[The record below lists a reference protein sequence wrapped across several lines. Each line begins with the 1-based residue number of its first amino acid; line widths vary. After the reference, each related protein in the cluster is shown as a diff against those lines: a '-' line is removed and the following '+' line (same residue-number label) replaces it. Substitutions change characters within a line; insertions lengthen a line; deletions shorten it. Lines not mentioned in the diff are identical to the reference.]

1 MQILPTSSCLI
12 LCKAWHGPN
21 AGLCEQHIFCVGGWH
36 WCENQLNH
44 KRLFKC
50 GWPVECHRLKRTTP
64 WHLQRWP
71 PTYIRQ
77 VPSLIWGINKSV
89 AFSDSGNL
97 TAADP
102 SLKPTYMC
110 ENTVQ
115 SLTPSKSLSLSP
127 IAVTNSYGK
136 TFSNHWN
143 THKYGKHWPLNWKQ
157 NTNWNVTWLNLLYF
171 VCPQKR
177 LFFPEE
183 TTVLL
188 LTSVP

>member
-1 MQILPTSSCLI
+1 MRLTCWMSSLKAEYPLTPSKVATNIHSTSSIINL
-12 LCKAWHGPN
+12 G
-21 AGLCEQHIFCVGGWH
+21 V
-36 WCENQLNH
+36 
-44 KRLFKC
+44 RLM
-50 GWPVECHRLKRTTP
+50 
-64 WHLQRWP
+64 
-71 PTYIRQ
+71 I
-77 VPSLIWGINKSV
+77 IKSV

-171 VCPQKR
+171 ICPQKR